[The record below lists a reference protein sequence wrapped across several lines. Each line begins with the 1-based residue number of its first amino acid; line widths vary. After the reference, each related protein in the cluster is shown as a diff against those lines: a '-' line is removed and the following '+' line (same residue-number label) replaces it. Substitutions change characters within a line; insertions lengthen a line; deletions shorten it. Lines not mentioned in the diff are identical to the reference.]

1 MIIIITIPH
10 YDDFIQI
17 TYCIAD
23 SAGGGLTLQ
32 AVTPTQP
39 MPEEEE
45 VTVIILI
52 TSIIT
57 SIINM
62 IPKGKHEV
70 CGAGGGVGLVRAQQ
84 GGHAGLA
91 HREEV
96 AGKYCHD
103 H

>member
-10 YDDFIQI
+10 YDDLIQI

-45 VTVIILI
+45 VIILIMIIMSRIIMIIMTI

-62 IPKGKHEV
+62 IPKGEHEV
-70 CGAGGGVGLVRAQQ
+70 CGAR
-84 GGHAGLA
+84 
-91 HREEV
+91 
-96 AGKYCHD
+96 
-103 H
+103 